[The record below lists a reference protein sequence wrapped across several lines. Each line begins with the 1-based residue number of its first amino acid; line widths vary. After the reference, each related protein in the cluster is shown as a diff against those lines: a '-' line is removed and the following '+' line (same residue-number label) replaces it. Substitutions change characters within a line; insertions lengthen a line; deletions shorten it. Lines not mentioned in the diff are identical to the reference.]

1 VVVEAVQV
9 AAGAARVVAEA
20 ARVVVEVARVVV
32 EAVQAVVGPARV
44 VVGPVRVVVAEAAR
58 VLAAVGLELVVGRP
72 GLAGP
77 ELLELAVVSVV
88 SAGLPLEWGLVA
100 EQGVEV
106 A

>member
-1 VVVEAVQV
+1 VVEAVQV
-9 AAGAARVVAEA
+9 AAGAARVV
-20 ARVVVEVARVVV
+20 
-32 EAVQAVVGPARV
+32 
-44 VVGPVRVVVAEAAR
+44 VAEAAR
-58 VLAAVGLELVVGRP
+58 VLAELVAVGLELVVGRP

>member
-1 VVVEAVQV
+1 VVEAVQV
-9 AAGAARVVAEA
+9 AAGAARVVVAEA
-20 ARVVVEVARVVV
+20 ARVV
-32 EAVQAVVGPARV
+32 
-44 VVGPVRVVVAEAAR
+44 AEL
-58 VLAAVGLELVVGRP
+58 VAVGLELVVGRP

>member
-1 VVVEAVQV
+1 VEAVQV
-9 AAGAARVVAEA
+9 AAGAARVV
-20 ARVVVEVARVVV
+20 
-32 EAVQAVVGPARV
+32 
-44 VVGPVRVVVAEAAR
+44 VAEAAR
-58 VLAAVGLELVVGRP
+58 VLAELVAVGLELVVGRP

>member
-1 VVVEAVQV
+1 MVEAVQV
-9 AAGAARVVAEA
+9 AAGAARVV
-20 ARVVVEVARVVV
+20 
-32 EAVQAVVGPARV
+32 
-44 VVGPVRVVVAEAAR
+44 VAEAAR
-58 VLAAVGLELVVGRP
+58 VLAELVAVGLELVVGRP